1 MIRFFVFSI
10 LICLANFTLLID
22 SLYAQRESE
31 RVDLWKSVVNH
42 QIEDRLFVLKYSNW
56 AHIAGN
62 EDKTARDFEL
72 ATQQTRPD
80 ATKAIEAAIKIATL
94 NPKDDLGFL
103 ALQVALTQS
112 RNLKD
117 KAKTI
122 GPVLEI
128 FEKHYLSDARL
139 ESLLLYIARSAASD
153 TNPELR
159 DALLGLLAKIIE
171 ANPKGSRMRVLSSYY
186 SAAERADW
194 VNKLDLSEETRNK
207 IRKELVALAEIA
219 RDEAGEIRFFGRPG
233 KQCATELLNSLE
245 NLSVGGYLPNV
256 KVHVVGGGEDELK
269 NYRGKI
275 VLVDFWA
282 TWCVP
287 CVASLP
293 KVVKLKEETEG
304 KPFVV
309 ITISV
314 DKNDQLV
321 EEFISDRMDLPF
333 VNWRT
338 SPDSDLYTGWC
349 IQSVPTYFLIDEHG
363 KIHGR
368 GNRVEDLIPRA
379 KELVEQ
385 IDEE

>member
-1 MIRFFVFSI
+1 MIRFFVVSI
-10 LICLANFTLLID
+10 LICFANFTLLID
-22 SLYAQRESE
+22 CLYAQSEVE
-31 RVDLWKSVVNH
+31 RVGLWKSIVNH
-42 QIEDRLFVLKYSNW
+42 QIEDRLYILNYSDW

-62 EDKTARDFEL
+62 ENKTNQDFEL
-72 ATQQTRPD
+72 ETQQTRPD

-103 ALQVALTQS
+103 ALEVALIQS

-122 GPVLEI
+122 IPVLEI

-139 ESLLLYIARSAASD
+139 ESVLLYLARTAESE
-153 TNPELR
+153 TNTELR
-159 DALLGLLAKIIE
+159 DAQLGLLAKVIE
-171 ANPKGSRMRVLSSYY
+171 ANPKGSRLRVLSSYC
-186 SAAERADW
+186 SAVERADW
-194 VNKLDLSEETRNK
+194 VNNLELSEDQRNK
-207 IRKELVALAEIA
+207 IRKELVTLAEIA
-219 RDEAGEIRFFGRPG
+219 RDEAGEISLYGRPG
-233 KQCATELLNSLE
+233 KERATELLNSLE

-256 KVHVVGGGEDELK
+256 KGHVVGDGEDELK

-293 KVVKLKEETEG
+293 KVVKLKEELEG

-309 ITISV
+309 ITVSI
-314 DKNDQLV
+314 DKNDQRV
-321 EEFISDRMDLPF
+321 EKFISDRMDLPF